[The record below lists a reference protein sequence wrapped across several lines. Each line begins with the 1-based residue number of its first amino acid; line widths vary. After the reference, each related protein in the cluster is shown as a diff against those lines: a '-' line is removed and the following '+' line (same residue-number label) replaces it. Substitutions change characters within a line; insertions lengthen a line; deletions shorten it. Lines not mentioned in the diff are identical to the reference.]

1 MRHLLLTGGAVRL
14 VLLLSGLWVDNN
26 SVVPYTDVDYRVF
39 CDAAAAVAAGGSPV
53 RACVERVER
62 VPPALLLSRS
72 GRGPLL
78 PSVRPRH
85 LPLHAAPG
93 LGTAAHRVAEC
104 LVRTRPATGARAWWR
119 GPPSHRAGYFPVH
132 RPSRARRRRGKL
144 LFCAGDLVVA
154 YLTASVLRSSGAS
167 EATARLGAAVT
178 LFNPFT
184 AAGALG
190 EPALPCSPAP
200 CLPG

>member
-1 MRHLLLTGGAVRL
+1 MRPLLLTGGAVRL
-14 VLLLSGLWVDNN
+14 VLLLTGLWVDNN
-26 SVVPYTDVDYRVF
+26 SVVSYTDVDYRVF
-39 CDAAAAVAAGGSPV
+39 CDAAAAVAVGRSPV

-93 LGTAAHRVAEC
+93 LGAAAHHLAEC

-119 GPPSHRAGYFPVH
+119 GPPPTVLA
-132 RPSRARRRRGKL
+132 
-144 LFCAGDLVVA
+144 
-154 YLTASVLRSSGAS
+154 AS
-167 EATARLGAAVT
+167 
-178 LFNPFT
+178 PFT
-184 AAGALG
+184 ASHERAAAGASSSSALATWSWPTSRRPCCV
-190 EPALPCSPAP
+190 PAARQRPQHAWARL
-200 CLPG
+200 